1 MAHDS
6 ECDRIVVELS
16 VVEALMVVAAL
27 RQYMPYWSTADE
39 LTPAE
44 QLMRSRLHVD
54 DVILKLRTAAA

>member
-1 MAHDS
+1 M
-6 ECDRIVVELS
+6 VELS